1 MSLKIGELFIQLGV
15 KGDTKE
21 LDKSIKQME
30 EAQKKNKELLKYRQ
44 DLAKATTQSEKALIK
59 KNFADKIQ
67 LENLKKQSA
76 TINQQNANWVGL
88 AKGVLGFITA
98 ATLAY
103 KAMDRLIT
111 SFASANQQMITFQ
124 RTTGLSFASLNKYA
138 SANAAVNF
146 NSSIEGTAQTMS
158 RLASNLFDIR
168 MGRGDISPYQE
179 LAFVGGKAFNP
190 MGMSVEQVIESV
202 REAIKGVDD
211 LQATNI
217 IQRMGFAPDDLLMLR
232 MSREEFEKINDL
244 FLSPEQREAMNKYA
258 LELKKINLQ
267 FQKTGQSILI
277 DFAEPFIKLSR
288 IIERIWNAIYKT
300 IIKPIVLGFKI
311 IAESIK
317 GIVKFSQDLTR
328 ALANTFEILKP
339 ILAVFR
345 GIYLIFQDIA
355 TYFSGGESYFG
366 DFIEGISKAADMFKT
381 SEIGKF
387 FDTIEEKVNKISNLN
402 WDWLDKLNRWV
413 AMNIFRDR
421 DKFKELGYSDKQ
433 INQIIDTG
441 AIPPV
446 NTNQISQA
454 NTNNINTNNQ
464 FTINSNQPT
473 EIIAQGL
480 IDKFTPAQ
488 IQFSAITA

>member
-1 MSLKIGELFIQLGV
+1 MKIGELFIQLGV

-30 EAQKKNKELLKYRQ
+30 EAQKRSKDILKYRQ
-44 DLAKATTQSEKALIK
+44 ELAKAQTQNEKALVK

-76 TINQQNANWVGL
+76 SIKQQNANWVGL
-88 AKGVLGFITA
+88 AKGILGFIGA
-98 ATLAY
+98 AALAY

-124 RTTGLSFASLNKYA
+124 RTTGLSFQSLNKYA

-158 RLASNLFDIR
+158 RLASNLYDIR

-190 MGMSVEQVIESV
+190 MGMSVEQLIENV

-211 LQATNI
+211 VQATNI

-244 FLSPEQREAMNKYA
+244 FLSPKQREEMNRYG
-258 LELKKINLQ
+258 LELKKVKLG
-267 FQKTGQSILI
+267 FEKTSQSVLI
-277 DFAEPFIKLSR
+277 DFAEPFIKLSK
-288 IIERIWNAIYKT
+288 IIERIWNGIYKV
-300 IIKPIVLGFKI
+300 IIKPIMLGFKI
-311 IAESIK
+311 ISETIK
-317 GIVKFSQDLTR
+317 GIVKFSQDLIKS
-328 ALANTFEILKP
+328 LANAFEILKP
-339 ILAVFR
+339 ILAIFR
-345 GIYLIFQDIA
+345 AIYLIFQDIA
-355 TYFSGGESYFG
+355 TYFAGGESYFG
-366 DFIEGISKAADMFKT
+366 DFIEGISQAADKVKDMFKFEPPAWVKT
-381 SEIGKF
+381 VMGWFNGGQVPVQPNERGEYFSRLEDKP
-387 FDTIEEKVNKISNLN
+387 
-402 WDWLDKLNRWV
+402 LD
-413 AMNIFRDR
+413 MTPI
-421 DKFKELGYSDKQ
+421 
-433 INQIIDTG
+433 
-441 AIPPV
+441 
-446 NTNQISQA
+446 NTNQLSQ

-473 EIIAQGL
+473 EKIAQGL
-480 IDKFTPAQ
+480 INTFTPSQ
-488 IQFSAITA
+488 VQFSTVAV